1 MSVDKIRAQIV
12 ANIWQAIA
20 QSQVDLS
27 VISQTEQEA
36 LVNKIADTMLVALD
50 AMIGSEMETN
60 AETPALDTDEKIIWK
75 GRPFLSVV
83 ESYIITTERIKIVS
97 GLIARKVEN
106 YELIRIQDID
116 FKQNMGERLMG
127 MGDITIRGQDPSD
140 PAIVLRNIPD
150 PEKIYELLR
159 KVWLEAR
166 SRYGLQFREYM

>member
-12 ANIWQAIA
+12 ASIWQAIA

-27 VISQTEQEA
+27 VINQAEQEA
-36 LVNKIADTMLVALD
+36 LVSRIADHMLVAFD
-50 AMIGSEMETN
+50 AIIGTEVENNT
-60 AETPALDTDEKIIWK
+60 ETPTLGTDEKILWK

-83 ESYIITTERIKIVS
+83 ESYIITTERIKLVS

-140 PAIVLRNIPD
+140 SEIVLRNIPN

-159 KVWLEAR
+159 KAWLEAR

>member
-27 VISQTEQEA
+27 IINQAEQEA
-36 LVNKIADTMLVALD
+36 LVNKIADNMLVAFD
-50 AMIGSEMETN
+50 AIIGTEMENNT
-60 AETPALDTDEKIIWK
+60 ETPALGTDEKILWK

-83 ESYIITTERIKIVS
+83 ESYIITTERIKLVS

-140 PAIVLRNIPD
+140 SEIVLRNIPD

-159 KVWLEAR
+159 KAWLEAR